1 MSGADKP
8 TDAVFPASTDA
19 AAEQRVNQQMQL
31 LLDQLDEDQAA
42 AVTTIDVR
50 GRSSI
55 ADYIVIASG
64 RSSRHLRSMADH
76 VVMRLKAA
84 AMPPLGV
91 EGEREGEWVLIDT
104 GDVILHLMLPKI
116 RDFFNIESL
125 WEVRPNAEQDADQDA
140 GQAADQASSD

>member
-1 MSGADKP
+1 LTISEASRPGTVP
-8 TDAVFPASTDA
+8 GTDTQRDGMTSSRSDA
-19 AAEQRVNQQMQL
+19 AAEQRVNAQMQL
-31 LLDQLDEDQAA
+31 LQSQLDEDQAA

-76 VVMRLKAA
+76 LVMRLKAA
-84 AMPPLGV
+84 GTPPLGV

-104 GDVILHLMLPKI
+104 GDIIMHLMLPKI

-125 WEVRPNAEQDADQDA
+125 WEIRPDAEQT
-140 GQAADQASSD
+140 AAD

>member
-1 MSGADKP
+1 MPGSMSGADQRRDGV
-8 TDAVFPASTDA
+8 TGARSDIA
-19 AAEQRVNQQMQL
+19 AAQCVEEQLQL
-31 LLDQLDEDQAA
+31 LASQLEEDQAA
-42 AVTTIDVR
+42 AVTCIDVR

-55 ADYIVIASG
+55 ADYIVIVSG

-84 AMPPLGV
+84 GTPPLGV

-104 GDVILHLMLPKI
+104 GDIILHLMLPNI

-125 WEVRPNAEQDADQDA
+125 WEIRSVVEPGHAD
-140 GQAADQASSD
+140 

>member
-1 MSGADKP
+1 MPGAEKPSGVLRG
-8 TDAVFPASTDA
+8 TTSDA
-19 AAEQRVNQQMQL
+19 AAEQRVDEQMQL
-31 LLDQLDEDQAA
+31 LQDQLDEDQAA
-42 AVTTIDVR
+42 AVTCIDVR

-76 VVMRLKAA
+76 LVMRLKAA
-84 AMPPLGV
+84 GTPPLGV

-104 GDVILHLMLPKI
+104 GDIILHLMLPKI

-125 WEVRPNAEQDADQDA
+125 WEVRPNAEQDAGQDA
-140 GQAADQASSD
+140 SQTVDQASSD